1 MWRLVH
7 FPERKFPFSSEVLQ
21 IGLRIGKRP
30 KKWVIRSVM
39 VLILSLEELDLGKL
53 CLYYLPKWFLFST
66 KETAEEECVLFANIF
81 NISKIPKNLVTVK
94 LLHLLLVFFFL
105 IFWITAILKA
115 SAQIFLAACWCLFL
129 QLPVKVTPISHP
141 LRKEKL

>member
-1 MWRLVH
+1 
-7 FPERKFPFSSEVLQ
+7 
-21 IGLRIGKRP
+21 
-30 KKWVIRSVM
+30 M

-105 IFWITAILKA
+105 FFE
-115 SAQIFLAACWCLFL
+115 SQQSSRL
-129 QLPVKVTPISHP
+129 QLRSFLLPAGAYSYSCQ
-141 LRKEKL
+141 